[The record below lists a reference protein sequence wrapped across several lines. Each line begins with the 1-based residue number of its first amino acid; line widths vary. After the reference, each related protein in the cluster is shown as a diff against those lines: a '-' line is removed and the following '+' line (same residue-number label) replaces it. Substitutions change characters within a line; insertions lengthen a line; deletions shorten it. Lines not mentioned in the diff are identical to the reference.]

1 MKTAK
6 KIIYKWIDKLFLG
19 GCSSFNSL
27 AVRKSCRTKFQ
38 ARSAFAQNNIP
49 HAQGTLFLNPLKAHQ
64 FAKKHGFPLVI
75 KPDVSGF
82 SRGSHFPITNFSELW
97 KAAIRV
103 KIWWPISVIERY
115 LEGKN
120 YRVLVVKGKIMSV
133 IRRYPPFVDGDG
145 TATIAELIDHENS
158 IRKEMG
164 LYPVIHP
171 LPKDRK
177 IVRFLK
183 KKNMSLASIPPKGER
198 VTLFNKISLAH
209 CGIVETL
216 DKNMIAEENKALF
229 LKILPLFDANILGI
243 DAIFEEGIETSYQQQ
258 KCIFLEVNS
267 RPFLKMHD
275 FPRYGE
281 KEDLSMYFEELE
293 RIEIN
298 NSDIF

>member
-1 MKTAK
+1 MKEAK
-6 KIIYKWIDKLFLG
+6 KIIYKWIDRLFLG
-19 GCSSFNSL
+19 GCSSYNSL

-38 ARSAFAQNNIP
+38 ARSAFAKNNIP

-64 FAKKHGFPLVI
+64 FARKHGFPLVI

-97 KAAIRV
+97 KAAILV

-115 LEGKN
+115 QEGRN

-133 IRRYPPFVDGDG
+133 IRRYSPFVDGDG
-145 TATIAELIDHENS
+145 TATIAELIDRENA

-164 LYPVIHP
+164 LYPVNHP
-171 LPKDRK
+171 IPKDKK
-177 IVRFLK
+177 IVHFLK
-183 KKNMSLASIPPKGER
+183 KKNMTLGSIPPKGER
-198 VTLFNKISLAH
+198 VTLFYKISLAQ
-209 CGIVETL
+209 GGVVETL
-216 DKNMIAEENKALF
+216 DKNMVAEENKALF

-281 KEDLSMYFEELE
+281 KEDLSLYLEELE

>member
-1 MKTAK
+1 MKAVK
-6 KIIYKWIDKLFLG
+6 KIVYRWIDRLFLG
-19 GCSSFNSL
+19 GCSSYNSL

-38 ARSAFAQNNIP
+38 ARSVFAKNNIP
-49 HAQGTLFLNPLKAHQ
+49 HAKGTLFLNPLKAHR
-64 FAKKHGFPLVI
+64 FVKKHGFPLVI

-103 KIWWPISVIERY
+103 KIWWPISVIESY

-145 TATIAELIDHENS
+145 TGTIAELIDQENA
-158 IRKEMG
+158 IREKMG

-171 LPKDRK
+171 IPKDRK
-177 IVRFLK
+177 IVRFLGK
-183 KKNMSLASIPPKGER
+183 RNMTLGSIPPKGER
-198 VTLFNKISLAH
+198 VTLFNKIALAQ
-209 CGIVETL
+209 GGVVETL

-229 LKILPLFDANILGI
+229 LKILALFDANILGI

-275 FPRYGE
+275 FPRYGK
-281 KEDLSMYFEELE
+281 KEDLGMYFEELE
-293 RIEIN
+293 RIEID